1 MLHSEPQIA
10 LRFTQAQ
17 IATIISFN
25 NCDPCGFYV
34 GIVAETPDEPQIAE
48 VWRHD
53 PTVVLFFIM
62 PLPSGDVGVY
72 DVSRERYES
81 GLLADA
87 LASII
92 EAASIPA

>member
-1 MLHSEPQIA
+1 MLHNESPIA

-17 IATIISFN
+17 VATITSFN
-25 NCDPCGFYV
+25 DCDPCGLYV
-34 GIVAETPDEPQIAE
+34 EIIAEIPNEPQIAE

-62 PLPSGDVGVY
+62 PLPSGDVGIH

-81 GLLADA
+81 GLLADV

-92 EAASIPA
+92 TAASVSA

>member
-1 MLHSEPQIA
+1 MVHSESPIA

-17 IATIISFN
+17 VATIMSFN
-25 NCDPCGFYV
+25 DCEPCGFYV
-34 GIVAETPDEPQIAE
+34 GIVAETLDKPQIAE

-62 PLPSGDVGVY
+62 PLSNGDVGVH
-72 DVSRERYES
+72 DVCRERYES
-81 GLLADA
+81 GPLADA

>member
-1 MLHSEPQIA
+1 MLHSESPIA

-17 IATIISFN
+17 VATIVSFN
-25 NCDPCGFYV
+25 NCDPCGFYIGV
-34 GIVAETPDEPQIAE
+34 VAETPDEAQIAE

-81 GLLADA
+81 GPLTDV

>member
-1 MLHSEPQIA
+1 VLHNESPIA

-17 IATIISFN
+17 VATIISFN
-25 NCDPCGFYV
+25 DCNPCGFYV
-34 GIVAETPDEPQIAE
+34 GIVAEIPNEPQIAE

-62 PLPSGDVGVY
+62 PLPNGDVGIY

-81 GLLADA
+81 GLLADV

-92 EAASIPA
+92 KDANVSA